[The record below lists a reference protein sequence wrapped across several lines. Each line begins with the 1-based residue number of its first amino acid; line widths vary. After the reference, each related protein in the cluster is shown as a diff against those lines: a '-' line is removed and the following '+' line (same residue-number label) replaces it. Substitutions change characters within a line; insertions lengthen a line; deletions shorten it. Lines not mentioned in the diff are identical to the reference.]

1 MTAGASRTTIV
12 IATRNRRAEL
22 ESVLS
27 RLLESTRCPIIV
39 MDNNSDDDTAAVT
52 QRLAEQNPDRVTVV
66 ELDDNLGAVARNIGV
81 ARSTTPYV
89 AFCDD
94 DSWWDP
100 GAFDLAEQIFDDHQ
114 GLGLLAARTVVWPD
128 LRDDPMVALLADS
141 PLGRRPG
148 LPGPS
153 ILGFMA
159 CAALVRKT
167 AFSEVGGFSPVL
179 HFRGEE
185 QLLAMDLAA
194 AGWALCYCQDLVA
207 VHNPSTARLPG
218 PAQHARVL
226 RNEALTA
233 WLRRPIPVCLRTT
246 AALVRATTEDK
257 AYAAAA
263 AEAVRLLPT
272 ALRRRRRLPAG
283 LEAELRILHA
293 PGHRV

>member
-1 MTAGASRTTIV
+1 MTSGAARTTIV

-22 ESVLS
+22 ESVLM
-27 RLLESTRCPIIV
+27 RLLDETRCPIIV
-39 MDNNSDDDTAAVT
+39 MDNNSDDGTATMA
-52 QRLAEQNPDRVTVV
+52 QRHAARAPGRVRVV
-66 ELDDNLGAVARNIGV
+66 ELGDNLGAVARNIGV

-100 GAFDLAEQIFDDHQ
+100 GAFDRAERIFDEHPAV
-114 GLGLLAARTVVWPD
+114 GLLAARTVVWPD
-128 LRDDPMVALLADS
+128 FRDDPMVGLLSNS
-141 PLGRRPG
+141 PLGLRPG

-159 CAALVRKT
+159 CAAMVRKS
-167 AFSEVGGFSPVL
+167 AFDSVGGFSTVL

-194 AGWALCYCQDLVA
+194 AGWELCYCPDLVA
-207 VHNPSTARLPG
+207 VHRPSTARLPG

-233 WLRRPIPVCLRTT
+233 WLRRPVPVCIRKT
-246 AALVRATTEDK
+246 AALVRATTGDR

-263 AEAVRLLPT
+263 LEAVRLLPE
-272 ALRRRRRLPAG
+272 AVRQRRRLPKG
-283 LEAELRILHA
+283 LEADIRMLEEPA
-293 PGHRV
+293 

>member
-1 MTAGASRTTIV
+1 MTARTTIV
-12 IATRNRRAEL
+12 IATRDCRAEL
-22 ESVLS
+22 GSVLT
-27 RLLESTRCPIIV
+27 RLLGATQCPIIV
-39 MDNNSDDDTAAVT
+39 MDNDSHDGTAAMA
-52 QRLAEQNPDRVTVV
+52 QRFAEHAPDRVTVI

-81 ARSTTPYV
+81 ARSATPYV

-94 DSWWDP
+94 DSWWQPD
-100 GAFDLAEQIFDDHQ
+100 AFARAEQIFDGHP
-114 GLGLLAARTVVWPD
+114 GVGLLAARTVVWPD
-128 LRDDPMVALLADS
+128 FRDDPMVALLAGS

-159 CAALVRKT
+159 CAAMVRKV
-167 AFSEVGGFSPVL
+167 AFLGVGGFSTLL

-194 AGWALCYCQDLVA
+194 AGWQLCYCQDLVA
-207 VHNPSTARLPG
+207 VHKPSATRLPG

-233 WLRRPIPVCLRTT
+233 WLRRPVPVCLRAT
-246 AALVRATTEDK
+246 AALMRATTTDR

-263 AEAVRLLPT
+263 LEAVRLLPE
-272 ALRRRRRLPAG
+272 AVRRRRRLPDD
-283 LEAELRILHA
+283 LEADLRRLEEQA
-293 PGHRV
+293 NG